1 VSVRALMA
9 LGSVIDFHH
18 SIRHAVMKTC
28 LSNMA
33 AVKDGKIAIAV
44 EETLDQD
51 LLDYETS
58 DVVSEPSRKG
68 GLA

>member
-1 VSVRALMA
+1 
-9 LGSVIDFHH
+9 
-18 SIRHAVMKTC
+18 
-28 LSNMA
+28 MA

-44 EETLDQD
+44 EETLDRD

-58 DVVSEPSRKG
+58 DVASEPSRKG